1 MKHIFIDMDGTIA
14 EYKGPNDKIIIE
26 DYSKVFNM
34 YISKRPVKIVLDA
47 IKKLYENDEY
57 YIISA
62 APNERAIQ
70 EKDEWLDK
78 YFPVKKENRYY
89 IKYPVTDKAS
99 ELEKILEKLNLNY
112 EDVVLID
119 DHHDILKKVERMGI
133 QVYHPSRIISRYE
146 EILKK

>member
-1 MKHIFIDMDGTIA
+1 MLYNKIYIIIDDEVEKMKHIFIDMDGTIA

-78 YFPVKKENRYY
+78 YFPVKKREPLLY
-89 IKYPVTDKAS
+89 
-99 ELEKILEKLNLNY
+99 KI
-112 EDVVLID
+112 
-119 DHHDILKKVERMGI
+119 
-133 QVYHPSRIISRYE
+133 SSC
-146 EILKK
+146 

>member
-47 IKKLYENDEY
+47 IKTLWKWWILYN
-57 YIISA
+57 ISSTKWTC
-62 APNERAIQ
+62 NSR
-70 EKDEWLDK
+70 KDEWLDK

-89 IKYPVTDKAS
+89 IKYPVADKAS

-119 DHHDILKKVERMGI
+119 DHHDILKR
-133 QVYHPSRIISRYE
+133 
-146 EILKK
+146 